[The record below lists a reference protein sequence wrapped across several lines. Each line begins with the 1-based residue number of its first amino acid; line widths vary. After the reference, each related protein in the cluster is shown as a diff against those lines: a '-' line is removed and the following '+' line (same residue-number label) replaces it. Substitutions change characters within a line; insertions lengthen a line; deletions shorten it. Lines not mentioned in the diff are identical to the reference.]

1 MFKIIVNLVRAL
13 IALFGSKVPAAHTAS
28 VAVAPTAT
36 EPQVIR
42 ETVVVKET
50 SAPIVETVV
59 ALGTDTVR
67 TETRTA
73 VRFHKGTNVSVWG
86 RNQQFDGDYIG
97 GYVITDNYTGAK
109 AVILTDREMAAFEI
123 NLVNLDVDAVV
134 LVGDEAYVGHHQQGQ
149 NMDDVVANLVFDR
162 ADSRGNFAL
171 WVINQLYY
179 RGYTI
184 RGTKSVHGLKNIR
197 AGELRSR

>member
-1 MFKIIVNLVRAL
+1 MTYIINFVNALVNFFGAKPV
-13 IALFGSKVPAAHTAS
+13 IAGSATLATAP
-28 VAVAPTAT
+28 VAT

-59 ALGTDTVR
+59 ALGTDRVS

-73 VRFHKGTNVSVWG
+73 VRFHKGTFVSVWG
-86 RNQQFDGDYIG
+86 RNQKFDGDYIG

-123 NLVNLDVDAVV
+123 DLVNLDVDAVV